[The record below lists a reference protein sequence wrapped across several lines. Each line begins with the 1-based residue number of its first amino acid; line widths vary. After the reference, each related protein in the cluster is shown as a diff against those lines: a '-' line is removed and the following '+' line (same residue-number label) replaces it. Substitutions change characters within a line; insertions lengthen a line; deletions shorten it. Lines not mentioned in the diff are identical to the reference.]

1 MVQRKTVEGWGYNSP
16 GFELNEE
23 GDVSLMFCKPCKEFY
38 SSESQQKEL
47 SSKYKGKFLE
57 QANAFVKG
65 TNTIKKNNF
74 EIHLKSQN
82 HKDAILRLKEQ
93 QILNQGGAT
102 YEQTETVKKESGNS
116 GAPCQTL
123 LKPMIQTLTS
133 CQQTQLGKKVQLTHF
148 ICAKAKSFNSYA
160 EFANFEK
167 KFHNDNLGNG
177 YLNDKS
183 CAEIIKYISLSN
195 RMKKITKPLNKP

>member
-1 MVQRKTVEGWGYNSP
+1 MVWRKTVEGWGYSSL
-16 GFELNEE
+16 GFKLNEE
-23 GDVSLMFCKPCKEFY
+23 GDVWLMFCKPCKEFY

-57 QANAFVKG
+57 QANTFVKG

-102 YEQTETVKKESGNS
+102 CEQTDSGER
-116 GAPCQTL
+116 
-123 LKPMIQTLTS
+123 K
-133 CQQTQLGKKVQLTHF
+133 
-148 ICAKAKSFNSYA
+148 
-160 EFANFEK
+160 
-167 KFHNDNLGNG
+167 
-177 YLNDKS
+177 
-183 CAEIIKYISLSN
+183 
-195 RMKKITKPLNKP
+195 